1 MEHFVTEFS
10 DYLEKLSCLGGN
22 LIIVGDFNI
31 NWLDTSDSERRNL
44 FSILETF
51 GLVQRIELPTYQN
64 GNLLDYIITRQSND
78 IASDFRVS
86 DKISDHMALH
96 ASLSC
101 QRPHPERKEIFVRAL
116 RRINNDSLEV
126 GLAGI
131 KIDFDCDDINVVV
144 AQYDTSL
151 SRLLDKL
158 APLKKICSVDRPMS
172 DWMD

>member
-1 MEHFVTEFS
+1 
-10 DYLEKLSCLGGN
+10 
-22 LIIVGDFNI
+22 
-31 NWLDTSDSERRNL
+31 
-44 FSILETF
+44 
-51 GLVQRIELPTYQN
+51 
-64 GNLLDYIITRQSND
+64 
-78 IASDFRVS
+78 
-86 DKISDHMALH
+86 MALH

-101 QRPHPERKEIFVRAL
+101 QRPHPERKEIFVRVL

-158 APLKKICSVDRPMS
+158 APLKKICSVDRPMT
-172 DWMD
+172 DWMTDDIQALKAKRRKNEVIWRKNPLFVNLEIFQKSCMAVKKCY